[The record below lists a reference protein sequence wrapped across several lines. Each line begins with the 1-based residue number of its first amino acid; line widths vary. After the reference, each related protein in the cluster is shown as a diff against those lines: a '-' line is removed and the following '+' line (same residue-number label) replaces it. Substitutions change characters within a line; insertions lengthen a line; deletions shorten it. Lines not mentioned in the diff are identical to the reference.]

1 MSDSS
6 PLEKDFLSQ
15 VTAII
20 QQNLANEQFGVS
32 ELAEQTNM
40 SRSNLLRKVKK
51 YSNLSVSQL
60 ISQVRLQRAMELLRT
75 TSLNVSEVSHQVGFS
90 SISYFIK
97 CFREY
102 YGYPP
107 GEVGKKEEAELISKP
122 TGKLPV
128 DTPIDQPSRQ
138 RRKGIVISLAAI
150 LVLMMVFLIYY
161 FRPALPEK
169 SIAVLPFKN
178 DSNDSTNVYL
188 INGLMESTLN
198 NLQQIKELKV
208 ISRTSTEKYRHTSKS
223 IPEIAKELNVNYIVE
238 GSGQKIG
245 DRILLNVQLIE
256 ANTDKHL
263 WGNQY
268 RKETKDIF
276 QLQQEVSKSIA
287 QEIRAII
294 TPDEQMRIEKI
305 PTEDLVAYDFF
316 LKGRDLLSKGGP
328 ANLEQAVVYF
338 NKAIERDPKFAQA
351 YAQMVFAYYRLD
363 IFQRE
368 KKYTESLRSAAD
380 KALLYDSQHAESLI
394 AKALVYMHEKKFQS
408 AVPYLEKAL
417 EYNPNS
423 TGAIGLLADFYCNYV
438 PNTTLY
444 LEYAMKGARLDNGSQ
459 DSVTTSYMYLRLGNA
474 LVQNGFVDEAL
485 KYIDKSLAFNPK
497 NPFSM
502 YVRAFVLHAQGG
514 TLEKTRALLLK
525 EFQKDSSRFDI
536 LQDIGKVSYYMK
548 DYKAAYQYDKRFID
562 FRNARKLD
570 VYKHENLRMAVVL
583 AKMGQKEKSEELLK
597 SFKEYVDSDKSI
609 YHNLSLGMYHAYL
622 GEYDK
627 ALKHMNLFAEEEN
640 YQYWVVLFLEKEPI
654 LEPVLSKPEFK
665 KVLKKINDRFWESH
679 NNMQEELEE
688 KGVL

>member
-6 PLEKDFLSQ
+6 PLDKDFLSQ

-20 QQNLANEQFGVS
+20 QQNLANEQFGVT
-32 ELAEQTNM
+32 ELAYQTNM

-51 YSNLSVSQL
+51 HSNLSVSQL
-60 ISQVRLQRAMELLRT
+60 ISQVRLQRGMELLRT
-75 TSLNVSEVSHQVGFS
+75 TSLNVSEVSHQVGFGS
-90 SISYFIK
+90 TSYFIK

-107 GEVGKKEEAELISKP
+107 GEVGKKDEMELVPKP
-122 TGKLPV
+122 TGTLPV
-128 DTPIDQPSRQ
+128 DTSNETSN
-138 RRKGIVISLAAI
+138 RKRNSIIIGVAVIV
-150 LVLMMVFLIYY
+150 VLLIAFWVYY
-161 FRPALPEK
+161 FRPASPEK

-245 DRILLNVQLIE
+245 DRILLNIQLIE
-256 ANTDKHL
+256 ASTDKHL

-276 QLQQEVSKSIA
+276 ELQQEVSKSIA

-294 TPDEQMRIEKI
+294 TPDEQKRIEKI
-305 PTEDLVAYDFF
+305 PTEDLVAYDYF
-316 LKGRDLLSKGGP
+316 LKGRDLLSKSSQ
-328 ANLEQAVVYF
+328 ANLEQAVIYF
-338 NKAIERDPKFAQA
+338 NKAIERDSKFAQA
-351 YAQMVFAYYRLD
+351 YAHLTFAYYQLD
-363 IFQRE
+363 IFRRE
-368 KKYTESLRSAAD
+368 KKYTEEISHAAD
-380 KALLYDSQHAESLI
+380 KALLNDSRLSESLI
-394 AKALVYMHEKKFQS
+394 AKALVYMQEKKFQS

-423 TGAIGLLADFYCNYV
+423 TGAIGLLADFYCNYM

-459 DSVTTSYMYLRLGNA
+459 DSLTTSYMYLRLGNA

-497 NPFSM
+497 NPFSL
-502 YVRAFVLHAQGG
+502 YVRAFILHAQGG
-514 TLEKTRALLLK
+514 TLEQTRALLLK

-562 FRNARKLD
+562 FRNMRKLD

-597 SFKEYVDSDKSI
+597 SYKEYVDNDKSI
-609 YHNLSLGMYHAYL
+609 YHNLALGMYHVYL
-622 GEYDK
+622 GEYET
-627 ALKHMNLFAEEEN
+627 AIKHMNLFAQEDN
-640 YQYWVVLFLEKEPI
+640 YQYWVVLFLDKDPI
-654 LEPVLSKPEFK
+654 LEPVVNKPEFK
-665 KVLKKINDRFWESH
+665 KVLKKINDRFWETH
-679 NNMQEELEE
+679 NEMQEELKA

>member
-1 MSDSS
+1 MSDST
-6 PLEKDFLSQ
+6 PIDKDFLSQ

-20 QQNLANEQFGVS
+20 QQNLANEQFGVT
-32 ELAEQTNM
+32 ELADQTNM

-51 YSNLSVSQL
+51 HSNLSVSQL
-60 ISQVRLQRAMELLRT
+60 ISQVRLQRGMELLRT
-75 TSLNVSEVSHQVGFS
+75 TSLNVSEVSHQVGFGS
-90 SISYFIK
+90 TSYFIK

-107 GEVGKKEEAELISKP
+107 GEVGKKDEMELVPKP
-122 TGKLPV
+122 TGTLPV
-128 DTPIDQPSRQ
+128 DTSNETSG
-138 RRKGIVISLAAI
+138 RKRNSIIIGVAVIV
-150 LVLMMVFLIYY
+150 VLMIAFSVYY
-161 FRPALPEK
+161 FWPATPEK

-245 DRILLNVQLIE
+245 DRILLNIQLIE
-256 ANTDKHL
+256 ASTDKHL

-268 RKETKDIF
+268 QKETKDIF
-276 QLQQEVSKSIA
+276 ELQQEVSKSIA

-294 TPDEQMRIEKI
+294 TPDEQKRIEKI
-305 PTEDLVAYDFF
+305 PTEDLVAYDYF
-316 LKGRDLLSKGGP
+316 LKGRDLLSKSGQ
-328 ANLEQAVVYF
+328 ANLEEAVIYF
-338 NKAIERDPKFAQA
+338 NKAIERDSKFAQA
-351 YAQMVFAYYRLD
+351 YAHLSFAYYQLD
-363 IFQRE
+363 FFKRE
-368 KKYTESLRSAAD
+368 KKYTEEFSTAAD
-380 KALLYDSQHAESLI
+380 RALLNDPNLSESLL
-394 AKALVYMHEKKFQS
+394 AKALVYMQEKKFQS

-423 TGAIGLLADFYCNYV
+423 TSAIGLLADFYCNYV

-459 DSVTTSYMYLRLGNA
+459 DSLTTSYMYLRLGNA

-497 NPFSM
+497 NPFSL
-502 YVRAFVLHAQGG
+502 YVRAFILYAQGN
-514 TLEKTRALLLK
+514 TLEQTRALLLK

-562 FRNARKLD
+562 FRDTRKLD

-597 SFKEYVDSDKSI
+597 SYKEYVDNDKSI
-609 YHNLSLGMYHAYL
+609 YHNLALGMYHVYL
-622 GEYDK
+622 GEYET
-627 ALKHMNLFAEEEN
+627 ALKHMNLFAQEDN
-640 YQYWVVLFLEKEPI
+640 YQYWVVLFLDKDPI
-654 LEPVLSKPEFK
+654 LEPVVNKPEFK
-665 KVLKKINDRFWESH
+665 KVLKKINDRFWETH
-679 NNMQEELEE
+679 NEMQEELEE